1 MIEINNIELSDF
13 FDRLDDEISA
23 LWEYGIETMYDYIM
37 SKGKEL
43 ESAVKF
49 IRNNIA

>member
-13 FDRLDDEISA
+13 FDRLDDEISS
-23 LWEYGIETMYDYIM
+23 LWEYGMETMDDYIM
-37 SKGKEL
+37 SKCKKL

-49 IRNNIA
+49 IRNNLA